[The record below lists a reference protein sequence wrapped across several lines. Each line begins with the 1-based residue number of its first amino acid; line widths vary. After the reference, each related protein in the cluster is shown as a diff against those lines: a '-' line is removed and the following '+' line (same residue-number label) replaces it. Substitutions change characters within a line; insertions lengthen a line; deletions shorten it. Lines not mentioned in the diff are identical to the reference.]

1 MANFRRRALD
11 ILNGRATERLPWFA
25 DLSWWRAAEKACG
38 RLEPCF
44 DGEPQGYVNLHR
56 SIHTGLYL
64 PLVWPY
70 RLTIDCPLKIEK
82 DGRREIYRYETPQ
95 GTLTEVHIQMP
106 EAFTWAYGERLVKS
120 ASDLPALRYFLEAHQ
135 FEAATDEADRW
146 NEIFGEQGL
155 PVVWVPRTP
164 LSRFLVEM
172 AGVEN
177 AIYAI
182 YEAPEEMEEIFRL
195 MRKMD
200 DAPYRAAASTSCDLI
215 MIADN
220 LSSDIISPALF
231 RKYSLE
237 YYRCRI
243 RELHNAGKFVL
254 AHIDGTLRG
263 LLPILSESGL
273 DCAEGVTPAPMG
285 DVAPE
290 DLRRMAGKDMTLWG
304 GIPGALF
311 SPIHSDEEF
320 MRYVRRYIEIA
331 ALDKNMIVGVG
342 DQVPPESDIRR
353 VRWVA
358 DACEEAEI
366 KVA

>member
-1 MANFRRRALD
+1 MTNFRRRALD
-11 ILNGRATERLPWFA
+11 ILNGRLPERLPWFA

-38 RLEPCF
+38 RLEPHF
-44 DGEPQGYVNLHR
+44 DGEPHGYVNLHR
-56 SIHTGLYL
+56 ALHTGLYL
-64 PLVWPY
+64 PLVQPY

-82 DGRREIYRYETPQ
+82 DCQREIYRYETPR
-95 GTLTEVHIQMP
+95 GTLTEVHIPMP
-106 EAFTWAYGERLVKS
+106 EACTWAYGERLVKS
-120 ASDLPALRYFLEAHQ
+120 VSDLPALRYFLEAHQ
-135 FEAATDEADRW
+135 FESATNEPDKW
-146 NEIFGEQGL
+146 NEVFGEQGL

-177 AIYAI
+177 TIYAI
-182 YEAPEEMEEIFRL
+182 YEAPDEMEEIFRL
-195 MRKMD
+195 MREMD

-220 LSSDIISPALF
+220 LSSDIISPSLF

-237 YYRCRI
+237 YYRQRI
-243 RELHNAGKFVL
+243 RELHSAGKFVL

-290 DLRRMAGKDMTLWG
+290 DLRRMAGKDMILWG

-311 SPIHSDEEF
+311 SPAHSDEEF
-320 MRYVRRYIEIA
+320 MRFVQRYIEIA
-331 ALDKNMIVGVG
+331 ALDKKMIIGVG
-342 DQVPPESDIRR
+342 DQVPPASDIRR
-353 VRWVA
+353 VRRVA
-358 DACEEAEI
+358 DVCEETC
-366 KVA
+366 VP

>member
-11 ILNGRATERLPWFA
+11 ILNGRATEHLPWFA

-44 DGEPQGYVNLHR
+44 NGEPQGYVNLHR

-82 DGRREIYRYETPQ
+82 DGRREIYRYETPR

-177 AIYAI
+177 TIYAV
-182 YEAPEEMEEIFRL
+182 YDAPGEMEEIFRL
-195 MRKMD
+195 MHEMD
-200 DAPYRAAASTSCDLI
+200 DAPYRAAASTSCDLV

-237 YYRCRI
+237 YYRYRI

-290 DLRRMAGKDMTLWG
+290 ELRR
-304 GIPGALF
+304 
-311 SPIHSDEEF
+311 
-320 MRYVRRYIEIA
+320 
-331 ALDKNMIVGVG
+331 
-342 DQVPPESDIRR
+342 
-353 VRWVA
+353 
-358 DACEEAEI
+358 
-366 KVA
+366 

>member
-11 ILNGRATERLPWFA
+11 ILNGRTTERLPWFA

-56 SIHTGLYL
+56 SLHTGLYL

-70 RLTIDCPLKIEK
+70 RLTIDCPLIIEK
-82 DGRREIYRYETPQ
+82 DGRREIYRYETPR

-177 AIYAI
+177 TIYAV
-182 YEAPEEMEEIFRL
+182 YDAPGEMEEIFRL
-195 MRKMD
+195 MRELD
-200 DAPYRAAASTSCDLI
+200 DAPYRAAASTPCDLV

-237 YYRCRI
+237 YYRYRI

-254 AHIDGTLRG
+254 AHIDGALRG

-290 DLRRMAGKDMTLWG
+290 ELRRIAGKSMTLWG

-311 SPIHSDEEF
+311 SPAHSDEEF
-320 MRYVRRYIEIA
+320 MRYVLRYIEIA
-331 ALDKNMIVGVG
+331 SLDKKMIVGVG

-358 DACEEAEI
+358 DACEEVEI
-366 KVA
+366 KEA